1 MTYTRQILLPSD
13 VFPPRCG
20 GAGWSAHALAIALQA
35 AGEQVTALV
44 PTIGDSAL
52 FAGPATMTDVLGVTT
67 IRTSTANHP
76 WRIWRHSNMVAQ
88 LNQSLRQLTNLAPTT
103 IIHAQHILSAQ
114 AAIPLQNHRTKVIIT
129 VRDHW
134 PWDMRATGM
143 QMAGDQRTWQ
153 GMQATMRRRQHL
165 PRQQLLIPAYILQ
178 MRARARLLH
187 EAAAVI
193 AVSQHMAKRITNHI
207 PTANV
212 VTIPNMVDM
221 HTIQQQITM
230 PSSLAVPDRFA
241 LFVGKLEAN
250 KGAQLLPELIQQ
262 VRPPALV
269 VAGDGPLKEQIRQA
283 AAQVDVPCVMLDW
296 VEHDDVLRLMA
307 GCEALWFPSSW
318 DEPLSRVLI
327 EALACGAPIIAMPTG
342 GTPEIIV
349 DGVSGLIA
357 VDIPA
362 FVTHAQQLHQDGEL
376 RHKLSHGAQAHAHK
390 TFAVPMVIAQ
400 VQRLYDQIEGAS

>member
-1 MTYTRQILLPSD
+1 
-13 VFPPRCG
+13 
-20 GAGWSAHALAIALQA
+20 
-35 AGEQVTALV
+35 
-44 PTIGDSAL
+44 
-52 FAGPATMTDVLGVTT
+52 
-67 IRTSTANHP
+67 
-76 WRIWRHSNMVAQ
+76 
-88 LNQSLRQLTNLAPTT
+88 
-103 IIHAQHILSAQ
+103 
-114 AAIPLQNHRTKVIIT
+114 
-129 VRDHW
+129 
-134 PWDMRATGM
+134 
-143 QMAGDQRTWQ
+143 
-153 GMQATMRRRQHL
+153 
-165 PRQQLLIPAYILQ
+165 
-178 MRARARLLH
+178 
-187 EAAAVI
+187 
-193 AVSQHMAKRITNHI
+193 
-207 PTANV
+207 
-212 VTIPNMVDM
+212 
-221 HTIQQQITM
+221 
-230 PSSLAVPDRFA
+230 
-241 LFVGKLEAN
+241 
-250 KGAQLLPELIQQ
+250 LPELIQQ